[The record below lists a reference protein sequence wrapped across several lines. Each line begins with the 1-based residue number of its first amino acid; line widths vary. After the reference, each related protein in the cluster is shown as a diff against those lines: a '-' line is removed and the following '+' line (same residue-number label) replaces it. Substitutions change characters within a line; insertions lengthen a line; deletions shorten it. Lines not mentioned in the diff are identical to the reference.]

1 MEDCSELTKL
11 PSYFYKL
18 ANLRHLNLKGN
29 DIKKMPK
36 QIRNLND
43 LQTLTDFVVGVQSGY
58 DIKVLDNLIRLL
70 GKLCISGLENII
82 NLTDAAEVNMKD

>member
-1 MEDCSELTKL
+1 
-11 PSYFYKL
+11 
-18 ANLRHLNLKGN
+18 
-29 DIKKMPK
+29 MPK

-58 DIKVLDNLIRLL
+58 DIKELDNLIRLL

-82 NLTDAAEVNMKD
+82 NLTDTAEVNTKD